1 MDGPERSATA
11 HAAGAAIARVTRAVA
26 GTHAVLADATHAA
39 MAPLGPAGQLPVRM
53 AAQMAAAQFAT
64 VEFAALGVAALAAPV
79 AGATAAPDAV
89 PASSRPPAVAW
100 LAALGGAFG
109 DKLVA
114 NHRVRALTVPM
125 SVREQGALVE
135 VPGRDDVRLDVH
147 PTVVVLVHGLG
158 NHESMWGQAHLA
170 AVRQRN
176 ATALTVR
183 YTTGQ
188 PIADS
193 GAELAA
199 LLADL
204 VATWPVEVTRLVLV
218 GHSMGGLVIRAAL
231 GTDPDLTAPD
241 APDRAEPAWRALVSD
256 VVTLGTPHAGAPLER
271 VAARSLAL
279 VSTFPVAAPI
289 AALGDERS
297 AGIKDLARAEVPA
310 AGPGPTWHLVAATLR
325 EPNPKGALARTRSA
339 ARGLFGDGLVTLGS
353 AFAVDDELVGHRL
366 VIEGADHLAL
376 LGHEDAAELV
386 GRVLDAG

>member
-1 MDGPERSATA
+1 MDGAERAASA
-11 HAAGAAIARVTRAVA
+11 HAAGAAVARLTRAVA
-26 GTHAVLADATHAA
+26 GTHAVLAGAVHSA
-39 MAPLGPAGQLPVRM
+39 MAPLGPAGQLPVAAAARM
-53 AAQMAAAQFAT
+53 ADAHYTAVAAAA
-64 VEFAALGVAALAAPV
+64 VGVAALAAPV
-79 AGATAAPDAV
+79 AASTAAPDAV
-89 PASSRPPAVAW
+89 PASQRPPAVAW

-114 NHRVRALTVPM
+114 DHRVRALTVPM
-125 SVREQGALVE
+125 SVRDQGALVD
-135 VPGRDDVRLDVH
+135 VPGSAEPQLDVH

-170 AVRQRN
+170 AVRDRH
-176 ATALTVR
+176 ATPLTVR

-188 PIADS
+188 AIADS

-204 VATWPVEVTRLVLV
+204 VSTWPVEVERLVLV

-231 GTDPDLTAPD
+231 AADPDG
-241 APDRAEPAWRALVSD
+241 AEPVWRALVTD

-279 VSTFPVAAPI
+279 VSAFPAAAPI

-297 AGIKDLARAEVPA
+297 VGIKNLARAAEVAPA
-310 AGPGPTWHLVAATLR
+310 SPGQTWHLVAATMR
-325 EPNPKGALARTRSA
+325 EPNPTGPVARARSA
-339 ARGLFGDGLVTLGS
+339 ARGVFGDGLVTLGS
-353 AFAVDDELVGHRL
+353 AFSVEEDLVGHRL

-376 LGHEDAAELV
+376 LGHEDAAALV
-386 GRVLDAG
+386 GRVLDAR